1 MSTTMSVTTSTIED
15 TIRADVLAVVAAV
28 DILSGSAL
36 RIRDEAPLQ
45 VAAQAG
51 VSPADGLIQALQ
63 ALLYGRCYSHRLD
76 DPVAG
81 APAAAV
87 GADPE
92 HARRL
97 SAANRGRER
106 WDPGWQIYQVAAN
119 GQVFILKGDR
129 QRAATPGEY
138 IAEQMT
144 GLAPAAG
151 STVTLR
157 VARESHILQPGFY
170 YMFGEIPTDIWD
182 EHTLIRFYF
191 SCTAQGITDLVH
203 HLTGELNRYQV
214 PYRMKALT
222 DPAHYTRTDSM
233 VLYCA
238 RRYFAPIAGI
248 IMSLGPAAT
257 AGLKDSVPLFAK
269 PMRPGVAVAEDPG
282 NNQSFG
288 MHRCGLVAE
297 GLVDA
302 WQQGAREPDKRLD
315 CVAARFTANRLRL
328 ERAYL
333 GPDAV
338 DHFIMP
344 GLEAVAA

>member
-1 MSTTMSVTTSTIED
+1 MSETMSTTEA

-28 DILSGSAL
+28 DILSWSAVRL
-36 RIRDEAPLQ
+36 GDAAPVQ

-51 VSPADGLIQALQ
+51 LAPTESLIPALQ
-63 ALLYGRCYSHRLD
+63 GLLYGRCYSHRLD
-76 DPVAG
+76 DAAAAPPAAPVA
-81 APAAAV
+81 
-87 GADPE
+87 ADTE
-92 HARRL
+92 HVRRL
-97 SAANRGRER
+97 SAANRSRER
-106 WDPGWQIYQVAAN
+106 WDPGWQIYQLAAN

-129 QRAATPGEY
+129 QRSATPGEY

-144 GLAPAAG
+144 GLAPAVG

-157 VARESHILQPGFY
+157 VVRESHVVQPGFF
-170 YMFGEIPTDIWD
+170 YMFGETPTDIWD

-191 SCTAQGITDLVH
+191 SCMADRVGDLVQQ
-203 HLTGELNRYQV
+203 LTGELNRYQV

-238 RRYFAPIAGI
+238 RRYFASVAGI
-248 IMSLGPAAT
+248 IASLGPAA
-257 AGLKDSVPLFAK
+257 AAALKDSVPLFAK
-269 PMRPGVAVAEDPG
+269 PVRPGVAVAEDPG
-282 NNQSFG
+282 NGQSFG

-302 WQQGAREPDKRLD
+302 WQRGAREPEQRLEF
-315 CVAARFTANRLRL
+315 VAARFTANRLRL
-328 ERAYL
+328 EHAYL

-338 DHFIMP
+338 DHFVMP
-344 GLEAVAA
+344 GFEAVAA